1 MTQPYLTP
9 TPMIHHL
16 IDTHANLE
24 TSNTDSPNY
33 ENLQDCTIFL

>member
-9 TPMIHHL
+9 TPMIHHS
-16 IDTHANLE
+16 IDIHANLE

-33 ENLQDCTIFL
+33 ENLQDCTLFL